1 MAGDAVATRDRERVA
16 RMAGNGVLRIGAGWI
31 EWGARFPKNLRPGK
45 RAHDSMGV
53 NHGMISSMETG
64 AKITEKNERD
74 LMQKEN
80 QQSGVDSV
88 SDCDIVLSC
97 GTESPPAQPDLS

>member
-1 MAGDAVATRDRERVA
+1 
-16 RMAGNGVLRIGAGWI
+16 
-31 EWGARFPKNLRPGK
+31 
-45 RAHDSMGV
+45 
-53 NHGMISSMETG
+53 METSW
-64 AKITEKNERD
+64 KITKKNERD

-97 GTESPPAQPDLS
+97 GTESPPAEPDLSYIPKRCATFSVISDDA